1 MNVEFTKSFIKD
13 LKNINDK
20 TILNK
25 VKITILEIENSSS
38 LFDINNVRFIV
49 NSQFYY
55 RIRVGDYRLGIKLEN
70 DIVKL
75 IRCLHRK
82 DIYKKFP

>member
-1 MNVEFTKSFIKD
+1 MKVEFTKSFIKD

-25 VKITILEIENSSS
+25 LKKAIEEIENSSS
-38 LFDINNVRFIV
+38 LFDLINVKFII

-55 RIRVGDYRLGIKLEN
+55 RIRIGDYRIGIKLEN
-70 DIVKL
+70 NVVKVV
-75 IRCLHRK
+75 RCLHRK

>member
-25 VKITILEIENSSS
+25 VKITILE
-38 LFDINNVRFIV
+38 V
-49 NSQFYY
+49 
-55 RIRVGDYRLGIKLEN
+55 
-70 DIVKL
+70 
-75 IRCLHRK
+75 
-82 DIYKKFP
+82 